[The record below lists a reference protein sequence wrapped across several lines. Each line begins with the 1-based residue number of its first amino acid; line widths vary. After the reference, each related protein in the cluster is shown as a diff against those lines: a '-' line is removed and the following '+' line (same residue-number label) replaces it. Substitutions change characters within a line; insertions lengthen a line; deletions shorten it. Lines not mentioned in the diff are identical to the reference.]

1 MKFCDKLKNARQKT
15 GLTQSAF
22 AKALGVSLRT
32 VTNYESGESYP
43 KKRELYGKMAE
54 ILKVDI
60 NYLLTEDEEFV
71 IDAGE
76 KYGNKGAAQAKQLL
90 NEVQGL
96 FAGGTMNEEDMDE
109 MMRAIQDAYW
119 IAKEKNR
126 KYSRKKG
133 E

>member
-96 FAGGTMNEEDMDE
+96 FAGGTMDEEDMDE

>member
-76 KYGNKGAAQAKQLL
+76 RYGNKGAAQAKQLL

-96 FAGGTMNEEDMDE
+96 FAGGTMDEEDMDE

>member
-15 GLTQSAF
+15 GLNQSAF

-96 FAGGTMNEEDMDE
+96 FAGGTMDEEDMDE